1 MAIAWSDLAR
11 ITRRELAPF
20 DGRLAIASRTAGIC
34 ALTTMVFMVYGIPLA
49 AIACYLVLFVMKPN
63 VSESMLMAI
72 GITVLVAVMV
82 LVLFGLTQLSI
93 SHPVLR
99 MAVLALSSYLFL
111 FLGAASKLGPAGSIV
126 ALVIAFIMTLVGDVP
141 FGELAT
147 RAILYAWLMATVP
160 MGVLLAVLA
169 VFGPRPAAMVRQT
182 IAARLHATADA
193 LTPGASRDGALAR
206 LRDGNE
212 AVQKAMAVI
221 RLFAL
226 LPRAERDALGQAIG
240 SSYALL
246 ASAVAMPPQTADD
259 EAARLRHMLAQRCS
273 ALADAIANGSA
284 CRMPDALHAELAAWP
299 DTGPCSDIRRR
310 LLAFPQAPDPIDPTV
325 HPLREGFFHDDVST
339 NRSYAQF
346 ALKATFCAI
355 LSYVIYTALQ
365 WQDIHTAMIT
375 CYVAALGTTGETVHK
390 LTLRIIGCLIGAA
403 MGAAAIL
410 LLIPHMTSIGHL
422 MLLIFAGT
430 LVAAWVASGS
440 ERSAYAG
447 VQIGLAF
454 LLTILQGFG
463 PDVSLSV
470 AMDRII
476 GILLGNLILYVVFTR
491 VWPVSAAQSAAQ
503 QLDALSQHADAIQ
516 HAPAPAAQ
524 ARADLDAVLPRLD
537 AVRQQLALGRFEP
550 PSLQTDPSVTPALK
564 ARADDLERRYL
575 QTAFAPDASA
585 RHTVPQAG
593 DTASPGPHM
602 AGQTT

>member
-1 MAIAWSDLAR
+1 MAVAWTELTRIA
-11 ITRRELAPF
+11 RRELAPF
-20 DGRLAIASRTAGIC
+20 DGRLGIAARTAAIC
-34 ALTTMVFMVYGIPLA
+34 ALTAMVFMIYGIPLA

-63 VSESMLMAI
+63 ISESMLMAI

-93 SHPVLR
+93 SHPILR

-141 FGELAT
+141 FGEIAT

-160 MGVLLAVLA
+160 MGILLAVLA
-169 VFGPRPAAMVRQT
+169 VFGPRPAAMARQT
-182 IAARLHATADA
+182 IVARLHAAADA
-193 LTPGASRDGALAR
+193 LAPGGSRDTALTG
-206 LRDGNE
+206 LREGNE
-212 AVQKAMAVI
+212 TVQKAMAVI
-221 RLFAL
+221 RLFSL

-240 SSYALL
+240 SSYMLL
-246 ASAVAMPPQTADD
+246 ASVIALPPQADD
-259 EAARLRHMLAQRCS
+259 DAAGLRGRLAQACRTM
-273 ALADAIANGSA
+273 ADAIADGGA
-284 CRMPDALHAELAAWP
+284 YRLPDALRAELSAIP
-299 DTGPCSDIRRR
+299 DAGCCGDIRRR
-310 LLAFPQAPDPIDPTV
+310 LLAFAQDPSPLAPTV
-325 HPLREGFFHDDVST
+325 HPLREGFFHDDAST
-339 NRSYAQF
+339 NRSYVQF
-346 ALKATFCAI
+346 AMKATFCAI

-410 LLIPHMTSIGHL
+410 FLIPHMTSIGHL
-422 MLLIFAGT
+422 MLLIFAGA
-430 LVAAWVASGS
+430 LAAAWVASGS

-491 VWPVSAAQSAAQ
+491 VWPVSAAQAAAQ
-503 QLDALSQHADAIQ
+503 QLDALSQRADAMQ
-516 HAPAPAAQ
+516 HGPAPAAQ
-524 ARADLDAVLPRLD
+524 ARADLDAILPRLD
-537 AVRQQLALGRFEP
+537 VIRQQLALSRFEP
-550 PSLQTDPSVTPALK
+550 PALQADPSIKPALQ

-575 QTAFAPDASA
+575 QTAFAPDAPA
-585 RHTVPQAG
+585 RRAVPDPG
-593 DTASPGPHM
+593 GTACTPPPM
-602 AGQTT
+602 AGQTS